1 MVSPNKFELNLLN
14 INQESNQNDQ
24 KQNNSNQF

>member
-1 MVSPNKFELNLLN
+1 MVSPNKFELNLQN
-14 INQESNQNDQ
+14 INQESNQNEQ

>member
-14 INQESNQNDQ
+14 INQESNQNEQ